1 MGQKNLK
8 QATKERVTKVPEE
21 RKQELIDTAERL
33 FLEKGYE
40 QTTVADIVREIEV
53 AQGTFYYYFS
63 SKEEI
68 LEAIIEKDIT
78 ALEENVRQIMS
89 REDANAAI
97 KLNAVVNS
105 IIGISA
111 SGREIM
117 DYLHEESNAVM
128 HEKMERHTIE
138 RLVPL
143 MTRVV
148 AEGTRAGIFDVQYP
162 TETAEF
168 LLAALVYF
176 FHHPEIFKDP
186 MRREKMQ
193 SSLETILDRTLGGKG
208 LQIRSSGL
216 VLWHRT
222 GLARIVNNREP
233 QKEALPF

>member
-1 MGQKNLK
+1 LK
-8 QATKERVTKVPEE
+8 QAAKERVTKVPEE

-78 ALEENVRQIMS
+78 ALEEDVRQIMS
-89 REDANAAI
+89 REDTNAAI

-105 IIGISA
+105 IIGIST
-111 SGREIM
+111 SRREIM

-143 MTRVV
+143 MARVV
-148 AEGTRAGIFDVQYP
+148 AEGTHAGIFDVQYP
-162 TETAEF
+162 TEFVEF
-168 LLAALVYF
+168 LLASLVYF
-176 FHHPEIFKDP
+176 FHHPEVFADP

-193 SSLETILDRTLGGKG
+193 SSLETILGRTLAAKDYKFV
-208 LQIRSSGL
+208 L
-216 VLWHRT
+216 V
-222 GLARIVNNREP
+222 V
-233 QKEALPF
+233 

>member
-1 MGQKNLK
+1 MKR
-8 QATKERVTKVPEE
+8 AAKERVTKVPEE
-21 RKQELIDTAERL
+21 RKQEFVDTAERL

-97 KLNAVVNS
+97 KLNAIVNS

-111 SGREIM
+111 SRKEIM

-143 MTRVV
+143 MARVV
-148 AEGTRAGIFDVQYP
+148 AQGTESGIFDVQYP
-162 TETAEF
+162 TESVEF
-168 LLAALVYF
+168 LLASLVYF
-176 FHHPEIFKDP
+176 FHHPEIFADP

-193 SSLETILDRTLGGKG
+193 SSLETILGRTLAAKDYKFV
-208 LQIRSSGL
+208 L
-216 VLWHRT
+216 V
-222 GLARIVNNREP
+222 V
-233 QKEALPF
+233 

>member
-1 MGQKNLK
+1 MK
-8 QATKERVTKVPEE
+8 QATKERITKVPEE

-89 REDANAAI
+89 REDANAAV

-111 SGREIM
+111 SRREIM
-117 DYLHEESNAVM
+117 DYLYEESNAVM

-143 MTRVV
+143 MTSVV

-162 TETAEF
+162 TESVEF
-168 LLAALVYF
+168 LLATLVYF

-186 MRREKMQ
+186 MHREKMQ
-193 SSLETILDRTLGGKG
+193 SSLETILGRTLAVKDYKF
-208 LQIRSSGL
+208 
-216 VLWHRT
+216 V
-222 GLARIVNNREP
+222 IVV
-233 QKEALPF
+233 

>member
-1 MGQKNLK
+1 MK
-8 QATKERVTKVPEE
+8 QAAKERVTKVPEE

-78 ALEENVRQIMS
+78 ALEEDVRQIMS

-105 IIGISA
+105 IIGIST
-111 SGREIM
+111 SRREIM
-117 DYLHEESNAVM
+117 NYLHEESNAVM

-143 MTRVV
+143 MTRVI
-148 AEGTRAGIFDVQYP
+148 AEGTHAGIFDVQYP
-162 TETAEF
+162 TESVEF
-168 LLAALVYF
+168 LLASLVYF
-176 FHHPEIFKDP
+176 FHHPEVFADP

-193 SSLETILDRTLGGKG
+193 SSLETILGRTLAVKDYKFV
-208 LQIRSSGL
+208 L
-216 VLWHRT
+216 V
-222 GLARIVNNREP
+222 V
-233 QKEALPF
+233 

>member
-1 MGQKNLK
+1 MK
-8 QATKERVTKVPEE
+8 QAAKERVTKVPEE

-63 SKEEI
+63 SKEKI

-78 ALEENVRQIMS
+78 ALEEDVRQIMS

-105 IIGISA
+105 IIGIST
-111 SGREIM
+111 SRREIM

-148 AEGTRAGIFDVQYP
+148 AEGTHAGIFDVQYP
-162 TETAEF
+162 TESVEF
-168 LLAALVYF
+168 LLASLVYF
-176 FHHPEIFKDP
+176 FHHPEIFADP

-193 SSLETILDRTLGGKG
+193 SSLETILGRTLAVKDYKFV
-208 LQIRSSGL
+208 L
-216 VLWHRT
+216 V
-222 GLARIVNNREP
+222 V
-233 QKEALPF
+233 

>member
-1 MGQKNLK
+1 LK
-8 QATKERVTKVPEE
+8 QAAKERVTKVPEE

-33 FLEKGYE
+33 FLETGYE

-63 SKEEI
+63 SKEKI

-78 ALEENVRQIMS
+78 ALEEDVRQIMS
-89 REDANAAI
+89 REDSNAAI

-105 IIGISA
+105 IIGIST
-111 SGREIM
+111 SRREIM

-148 AEGTRAGIFDVQYP
+148 AEGTHAGIFDVQYP
-162 TETAEF
+162 TESVEF
-168 LLAALVYF
+168 LLASLVYF
-176 FHHPEIFKDP
+176 FHHPEVFADP

-193 SSLETILDRTLGGKG
+193 SSLETILGRTLAVKDYKFV
-208 LQIRSSGL
+208 L
-216 VLWHRT
+216 V
-222 GLARIVNNREP
+222 V
-233 QKEALPF
+233 

>member
-1 MGQKNLK
+1 MK
-8 QATKERVTKVPEE
+8 QAAKERVTKVPEE

-63 SKEEI
+63 SKEKI

-78 ALEENVRQIMS
+78 ALEEDVRQIMS

-105 IIGISA
+105 IIGIST
-111 SGREIM
+111 SRREIM

-148 AEGTRAGIFDVQYP
+148 AEGTHAGIFDVQYP
-162 TETAEF
+162 TEFVEF
-168 LLAALVYF
+168 LLASLVYF
-176 FHHPEIFKDP
+176 FHHPEIFADP

-193 SSLETILDRTLGGKG
+193 SSLETILGRTLAVKDYKFV
-208 LQIRSSGL
+208 L
-216 VLWHRT
+216 V
-222 GLARIVNNREP
+222 V
-233 QKEALPF
+233 

>member
-1 MGQKNLK
+1 MK
-8 QATKERVTKVPEE
+8 QAAKERVTKVPEE

-78 ALEENVRQIMS
+78 ALEEDVRQIMS

-105 IIGISA
+105 IIGIST
-111 SGREIM
+111 SRREIM

-143 MTRVV
+143 MARVV
-148 AEGTRAGIFDVQYP
+148 AEGTHAGIFDVQYP
-162 TETAEF
+162 TESVEF
-168 LLAALVYF
+168 LVASLVYF
-176 FHHPEIFKDP
+176 FHHPEIFADP

-193 SSLETILDRTLGGKG
+193 SSLETILGRTLAVKDYKFV
-208 LQIRSSGL
+208 L
-216 VLWHRT
+216 V
-222 GLARIVNNREP
+222 V
-233 QKEALPF
+233 

>member
-1 MGQKNLK
+1 MK
-8 QATKERVTKVPEE
+8 QAAKERVTKVPEE

-78 ALEENVRQIMS
+78 ALEEDVRQIMS

-105 IIGISA
+105 IIGIST
-111 SGREIM
+111 SRREIM

-143 MTRVV
+143 MTRVI
-148 AEGTRAGIFDVQYP
+148 AEGTHAGIFDVQYP
-162 TETAEF
+162 TESVEF
-168 LLAALVYF
+168 LLASLVYF
-176 FHHPEIFKDP
+176 FHHPEVFADP

-193 SSLETILDRTLGGKG
+193 SSLETILGRTLAVKDYKFV
-208 LQIRSSGL
+208 L
-216 VLWHRT
+216 V
-222 GLARIVNNREP
+222 V
-233 QKEALPF
+233 

>member
-1 MGQKNLK
+1 MK
-8 QATKERVTKVPEE
+8 QAAKERVTKVPEE

-63 SKEEI
+63 SKEKI

-78 ALEENVRQIMS
+78 ALEEDVRQIMS

-105 IIGISA
+105 IIGIST
-111 SGREIM
+111 SRREIM

-148 AEGTRAGIFDVQYP
+148 AEGTHAGIFDVQYP
-162 TETAEF
+162 TEFVEF
-168 LLAALVYF
+168 LLASLVYF
-176 FHHPEIFKDP
+176 FHHPEIFADP
-186 MRREKMQ
+186 TRREKMQ
-193 SSLETILDRTLGGKG
+193 SSLETILGRTLAVKDYKFV
-208 LQIRSSGL
+208 L
-216 VLWHRT
+216 V
-222 GLARIVNNREP
+222 V
-233 QKEALPF
+233 

>member
-1 MGQKNLK
+1 MK
-8 QATKERVTKVPEE
+8 QAAKERVTKVPEE

-78 ALEENVRQIMS
+78 ALEEDVRQIMS

-105 IIGISA
+105 IIGIST
-111 SGREIM
+111 SRREIM

-148 AEGTRAGIFDVQYP
+148 AEGTHAGIFDVQYP
-162 TETAEF
+162 TESVEF
-168 LLAALVYF
+168 LLASLVYF
-176 FHHPEIFKDP
+176 FHHPEIFADP

-193 SSLETILDRTLGGKG
+193 SSLETILGRTLAVKDYKFV
-208 LQIRSSGL
+208 L
-216 VLWHRT
+216 V
-222 GLARIVNNREP
+222 V
-233 QKEALPF
+233 

>member
-1 MGQKNLK
+1 MK
-8 QATKERVTKVPEE
+8 QAAKERVTKVPEE

-63 SKEEI
+63 SKEKI

-78 ALEENVRQIMS
+78 ALEEDVRQIMS

-105 IIGISA
+105 IIGIST
-111 SGREIM
+111 SRREIM
-117 DYLHEESNAVM
+117 NYLHEESNAVM

-148 AEGTRAGIFDVQYP
+148 AEGTHAGIFDVQYP
-162 TETAEF
+162 TESVEF
-168 LLAALVYF
+168 LLASLVYF
-176 FHHPEIFKDP
+176 FHHPEVFADP

-193 SSLETILDRTLGGKG
+193 SSLETILGRTLAVKDYKFV
-208 LQIRSSGL
+208 L
-216 VLWHRT
+216 V
-222 GLARIVNNREP
+222 V
-233 QKEALPF
+233 

>member
-1 MGQKNLK
+1 MK

-97 KLNAVVNS
+97 KLNSVVNS

-111 SGREIM
+111 SRREIM

-143 MTRVV
+143 MTRVI

-168 LLAALVYF
+168 LLATLVYF

-193 SSLETILDRTLGGKG
+193 SSLETILDRTLAVKDY
-208 LQIRSSGL
+208 RF
-216 VLWHRT
+216 VL
-222 GLARIVNNREP
+222 AV
-233 QKEALPF
+233 

>member
-1 MGQKNLK
+1 MK
-8 QATKERVTKVPEE
+8 QAAKERVTKVPEE

-78 ALEENVRQIMS
+78 ALEEDVRQIMS
-89 REDANAAI
+89 REDSNAAI

-105 IIGISA
+105 IIGIST
-111 SGREIM
+111 SRREIM

-148 AEGTRAGIFDVQYP
+148 AEGTHAGIFDVQYP
-162 TETAEF
+162 TESVEF
-168 LLAALVYF
+168 LLASLVYF
-176 FHHPEIFKDP
+176 FHHPEIFADP

-193 SSLETILDRTLGGKG
+193 SSLETILGRTLAVKDYKFV
-208 LQIRSSGL
+208 L
-216 VLWHRT
+216 V
-222 GLARIVNNREP
+222 V
-233 QKEALPF
+233 

>member
-1 MGQKNLK
+1 MK
-8 QATKERVTKVPEE
+8 QAAKERVTKVPEE

-40 QTTVADIVREIEV
+40 QTTVSDIVREIEV

-78 ALEENVRQIMS
+78 ALEEDVRQIMS
-89 REDANAAI
+89 REDSNAAI

-105 IIGISA
+105 IIGIST
-111 SGREIM
+111 SRREIM

-143 MTRVV
+143 MARVV
-148 AEGTRAGIFDVQYP
+148 AEGTHAGIFDVQYP
-162 TETAEF
+162 TESVEF
-168 LLAALVYF
+168 LLASLVYF
-176 FHHPEIFKDP
+176 FHHPEIFADP

-193 SSLETILDRTLGGKG
+193 SSLETILGRTLAAKDYKFV
-208 LQIRSSGL
+208 L
-216 VLWHRT
+216 V
-222 GLARIVNNREP
+222 V
-233 QKEALPF
+233 

>member
-1 MGQKNLK
+1 MK
-8 QATKERVTKVPEE
+8 QAAKERVTKVPEE

-63 SKEEI
+63 SKEKI

-78 ALEENVRQIMS
+78 ALEEDVRQIMS

-105 IIGISA
+105 IIGIST
-111 SGREIM
+111 SRREIM

-143 MTRVV
+143 MARVV
-148 AEGTRAGIFDVQYP
+148 AEVTHAGIFDVQYP
-162 TETAEF
+162 TESVEF
-168 LLAALVYF
+168 LLASLVYF
-176 FHHPEIFKDP
+176 FHHPEIFADP

-193 SSLETILDRTLGGKG
+193 SSLETILGRTLAVKDYKFV
-208 LQIRSSGL
+208 L
-216 VLWHRT
+216 V
-222 GLARIVNNREP
+222 V
-233 QKEALPF
+233 

>member
-1 MGQKNLK
+1 MIPYDSSINSGQKILK
-8 QATKERVTKVPEE
+8 RAAKERVTKVPEE
-21 RKQELIDTAERL
+21 RKQELVDTAERL

-89 REDANAAI
+89 REDVNAAI

-111 SGREIM
+111 SRKEIM

-143 MTRVV
+143 MARVV
-148 AEGTRAGIFDVQYP
+148 AQGTESGIFDVQYP
-162 TETAEF
+162 TESVEF
-168 LLAALVYF
+168 LLASLVYF
-176 FHHPEIFKDP
+176 FHHPEIFADP

-193 SSLETILDRTLGGKG
+193 GSLETILGRTLAAKDYKF
-208 LQIRSSGL
+208 IL
-216 VLWHRT
+216 V
-222 GLARIVNNREP
+222 V
-233 QKEALPF
+233 

>member
-1 MGQKNLK
+1 MK
-8 QATKERVTKVPEE
+8 QAAKERVTKVPEE

-63 SKEEI
+63 SKEKI

-78 ALEENVRQIMS
+78 ALEEDVRQIMS

-105 IIGISA
+105 IIGIST
-111 SGREIM
+111 SRREIM
-117 DYLHEESNAVM
+117 DYLQDESNAVM

-143 MTRVV
+143 MARVV
-148 AEGTRAGIFDVQYP
+148 AEGTNAGIFDVQYP
-162 TETAEF
+162 TESVEF
-168 LLAALVYF
+168 LLASLVYF
-176 FHHPEIFKDP
+176 FHHPEIFADP

-193 SSLETILDRTLGGKG
+193 SSLETILGRTLAVKDYKFV
-208 LQIRSSGL
+208 L
-216 VLWHRT
+216 V
-222 GLARIVNNREP
+222 V
-233 QKEALPF
+233 

>member
-1 MGQKNLK
+1 MK
-8 QATKERVTKVPEE
+8 QAAKERVTKVPEE

-63 SKEEI
+63 SKEKI

-78 ALEENVRQIMS
+78 ALEEDVRQIMS

-105 IIGISA
+105 IIGIST
-111 SGREIM
+111 SRREIM

-148 AEGTRAGIFDVQYP
+148 AEGTHAGIFDVQYP
-162 TETAEF
+162 TESVEF
-168 LLAALVYF
+168 LLASLVYF
-176 FHHPEIFKDP
+176 FHHPEVFADP

-193 SSLETILDRTLGGKG
+193 SSLETILGRTLAVKDYKFV
-208 LQIRSSGL
+208 L
-216 VLWHRT
+216 V
-222 GLARIVNNREP
+222 V
-233 QKEALPF
+233 

>member
-1 MGQKNLK
+1 MK
-8 QATKERVTKVPEE
+8 QAAKERVTKVPEE

-33 FLEKGYE
+33 FLENGYE
-40 QTTVADIVREIEV
+40 LTTVADIVREIEV

-63 SKEEI
+63 SKEKI

-78 ALEENVRQIMS
+78 ALEEDVRQIMS

-105 IIGISA
+105 IIGIST
-111 SGREIM
+111 SRREIM

-143 MTRVV
+143 VTRVV
-148 AEGTRAGIFDVQYP
+148 AEGTHAGIFDVQYP
-162 TETAEF
+162 TESVEF
-168 LLAALVYF
+168 LLASLVYF
-176 FHHPEIFKDP
+176 FHHPEIFADP

-193 SSLETILDRTLGGKG
+193 SSMETILGRTLAVKDYKFV
-208 LQIRSSGL
+208 L
-216 VLWHRT
+216 V
-222 GLARIVNNREP
+222 V
-233 QKEALPF
+233 

>member
-1 MGQKNLK
+1 MK
-8 QATKERVTKVPEE
+8 QAAKERVTKVPEE

-63 SKEEI
+63 SKEKI

-78 ALEENVRQIMS
+78 VLEEDVRQILS

-105 IIGISA
+105 IIGIST
-111 SGREIM
+111 SRREIM

-148 AEGTRAGIFDVQYP
+148 AEGTHAGIFDVQYP
-162 TETAEF
+162 TESVEF
-168 LLAALVYF
+168 LLASLVYF
-176 FHHPEIFKDP
+176 FHHPEIFADP

-193 SSLETILDRTLGGKG
+193 SSLETILGRTLAVKDYKFV
-208 LQIRSSGL
+208 L
-216 VLWHRT
+216 V
-222 GLARIVNNREP
+222 V
-233 QKEALPF
+233 

>member
-1 MGQKNLK
+1 LK
-8 QATKERVTKVPEE
+8 QAAKERVTKVPEE

-63 SKEEI
+63 SKEKI

-78 ALEENVRQIMS
+78 ALEEDVRQIMS

-105 IIGISA
+105 IIGIST
-111 SGREIM
+111 SRREIM
-117 DYLHEESNAVM
+117 DYLQDESNAVM

-143 MTRVV
+143 MARVV
-148 AEGTRAGIFDVQYP
+148 AEGTHAGIFDVQYP
-162 TETAEF
+162 TESVEF
-168 LLAALVYF
+168 LLASLVYF
-176 FHHPEIFKDP
+176 FHHPEIFADP
-186 MRREKMQ
+186 TRREKMQ
-193 SSLETILDRTLGGKG
+193 SSLETILGRTLAVMDYKFV
-208 LQIRSSGL
+208 L
-216 VLWHRT
+216 V
-222 GLARIVNNREP
+222 V
-233 QKEALPF
+233 

>member
-1 MGQKNLK
+1 LK
-8 QATKERVTKVPEE
+8 QAAKERVTKVPEE
-21 RKQELIDTAERL
+21 RKQELIDTAEQL
-33 FLEKGYE
+33 FLETGYE

-78 ALEENVRQIMS
+78 VLEEDVRQIMS

-105 IIGISA
+105 IIGIST
-111 SGREIM
+111 SRREIM

-148 AEGTRAGIFDVQYP
+148 AEGTHAGIFDVQYP
-162 TETAEF
+162 TESVEF
-168 LLAALVYF
+168 LLASLVYF
-176 FHHPEIFKDP
+176 FHHPEIFNDP
-186 MRREKMQ
+186 TRREKMQ
-193 SSLETILDRTLGGKG
+193 SSLETILGRTLAVKDYKF
-208 LQIRSSGL
+208 
-216 VLWHRT
+216 VLE
-222 GLARIVNNREP
+222 V
-233 QKEALPF
+233 

>member
-1 MGQKNLK
+1 LK
-8 QATKERVTKVPEE
+8 QAAKERVTKVPEE

-78 ALEENVRQIMS
+78 ALEEDVRQIMS

-105 IIGISA
+105 IIGIST
-111 SGREIM
+111 SRREIM
-117 DYLHEESNAVM
+117 NYLHEESNAVM

-148 AEGTRAGIFDVQYP
+148 AEGTHAGIFDVQYP
-162 TETAEF
+162 TESVEF
-168 LLAALVYF
+168 LLASLVYF
-176 FHHPEIFKDP
+176 FHHPEIFADP

-193 SSLETILDRTLGGKG
+193 SSLETILGRTLAVKDYKFV
-208 LQIRSSGL
+208 L
-216 VLWHRT
+216 V
-222 GLARIVNNREP
+222 V
-233 QKEALPF
+233 

>member
-1 MGQKNLK
+1 MRR
-8 QATKERVTKVPEE
+8 AAKERVTKVPEQ

-40 QTTVADIVREIEV
+40 QTTVADIVRAIEV

-68 LEAIIEKDIT
+68 LEAIIEKDIA
-78 ALEENVRQIMS
+78 ALEENVRQIMN
-89 REDANAAI
+89 REDANAAL
-97 KLNAVVNS
+97 KLNDIVNS

-111 SGREIM
+111 SRKEIM

-143 MTRVV
+143 MTIVV

-162 TETAEF
+162 TESVEF
-168 LLAALVYF
+168 LLASLVYF
-176 FHHPEIFKDP
+176 FHHPEIFADP

-193 SSLETILDRTLGGKG
+193 SSLETILGRTLAVKDYKF
-208 LQIRSSGL
+208 IL
-216 VLWHRT
+216 V
-222 GLARIVNNREP
+222 V
-233 QKEALPF
+233 

>member
-1 MGQKNLK
+1 MK
-8 QATKERVTKVPEE
+8 QAAKERVTKVPEE

-63 SKEEI
+63 SKEKI

-78 ALEENVRQIMS
+78 ALEEDVRQIMS
-89 REDANAAI
+89 REDSNAAI

-105 IIGISA
+105 IIGIST
-111 SGREIM
+111 SRREIM

-148 AEGTRAGIFDVQYP
+148 AEGTHTGIFDVQYP
-162 TETAEF
+162 TESVEF
-168 LLAALVYF
+168 LLASLVYF
-176 FHHPEIFKDP
+176 FHHPEIFADP

-193 SSLETILDRTLGGKG
+193 SSLETILGRTLAVKDYKFV
-208 LQIRSSGL
+208 L
-216 VLWHRT
+216 V
-222 GLARIVNNREP
+222 V
-233 QKEALPF
+233 